1 METDP
6 ETDFAEGS
14 VVAGIDGSPS
24 SFEALRWAAQ
34 VARCKRAPLH
44 VAHVLP
50 SPGVYL
56 SEAAVLI
63 QAQFTEKLE
72 SDSVSLLRRAR
83 ELVGAEFSD
92 VDSTFAQY
100 PGPPSAA
107 LVELSGRAGLL
118 VLGATGA
125 GTVGAMLVGSTGQ
138 RVANHARCPV
148 LVCRGGGPVE
158 ADERPIVVGVDGS
171 ALSIQA
177 VGIAHEYAAVLGAR
191 LVAVH
196 AWGPARTI
204 QRYGAF
210 RLVDWPAVEA
220 EERALLAESMAG
232 HSAAWPDV
240 RVETVL
246 EQNSAGRTLLEYA
259 GQARFVVVGSR
270 GRSRIAG
277 ALLGSTSQNL
287 LHHSPCPVMICRG
300 KGAAGVDGEFD
311 GEAWTSDSV

>member
-1 METDP
+1 MEIDP
-6 ETDFAEGS
+6 ETDFAEGA
-14 VVAGIDGSPS
+14 VVAAVDGSPS
-24 SFEALRWAAQ
+24 SFDALRWAAQ
-34 VARCKRAPLH
+34 LARRRSAPLH
-44 VAHVLP
+44 IVHVLP

-72 SDSVSLLRRAR
+72 SDSERMLRRAR
-83 ELVGAEFSD
+83 ELVSAEFAD
-92 VDSTFAQY
+92 VESTSAQY
-100 PGPPSAA
+100 PGPPAAA
-107 LVELSGRAGLL
+107 LVDLSVRAGLL

-148 LVCRGGGPVE
+148 LVCRGGVPPA
-158 ADERPIVVGVDGS
+158 ADDRPIVVGVDGS
-171 ALSIQA
+171 ELSIHA
-177 VGIAHEYAAVLGAR
+177 VGVAYEYAAVLGAR

-196 AWGPARTI
+196 AWGPAQTV

-210 RLVDWPAVEA
+210 RLVDWSAVEA
-220 EERALLAESMAG
+220 EERALVAESIAG

-240 RVETVL
+240 HVETVL

-270 GRSRIAG
+270 GRSRITG

-287 LHHSPCPVMICRG
+287 LHHAPCPVMICRG
-300 KGAAGVDGEFD
+300 RGAGPDSGLDGD
-311 GEAWTSDSV
+311 VWTDDSV

>member
-1 METDP
+1 MEIDP
-6 ETDFAEGS
+6 ETDFAEGA
-14 VVAGIDGSPS
+14 VVAAVDGSPS
-24 SFEALRWAAQ
+24 SFDALRWAARL
-34 VARCKRAPLH
+34 ARRRTAALH
-44 VAHVLP
+44 VVHVLP

-72 SDSVSLLRRAR
+72 SDSEGMLRRAR
-83 ELVGAEFSD
+83 EVVSAEFAD

-100 PGPPSAA
+100 PGPPAATLLDLSA
-107 LVELSGRAGLL
+107 RAGLL

-148 LVCRGGGPVE
+148 LVCRGGAP
-158 ADERPIVVGVDGS
+158 AATDDRPIVVGVDGS
-171 ALSIQA
+171 ELSIRA
-177 VGIAHEYAAVLGAR
+177 VGVAYEYAAVLGAR

-196 AWGPARTI
+196 AWGPARTV

-210 RLVDWPAVEA
+210 RLVDWSAVEA
-220 EERALLAESMAG
+220 EERALVAESLSG

-240 RVETVL
+240 PVETVL

-259 GQARFVVVGSR
+259 GRARFVVVGSR
-270 GRSRIAG
+270 GRSRITG

-287 LHHSPCPVMICRG
+287 LHHAPCPVMICRG
-300 KGAAGVDGEFD
+300 ERSSSDGVSD
-311 GEAWTSDSV
+311 GEAWTGDSV

>member
-1 METDP
+1 METDAD
-6 ETDFAEGS
+6 TDFAEGA
-14 VVAGIDGSPS
+14 VVAAVDGSPS
-24 SFEALRWAAQ
+24 SFDALRWAAQ
-34 VARCKRAPLH
+34 LARRRSAPLH
-44 VAHVLP
+44 IVHVLP

-72 SDSVSLLRRAR
+72 SDSEGMLRRAR
-83 ELVGAEFSD
+83 ELVGAEFAD
-92 VDSTFAQY
+92 VEATSAQY
-100 PGPPSAA
+100 PGPPAATLVDLSA
-107 LVELSGRAGLL
+107 RAGLL

-148 LVCRGGGPVE
+148 LVCRGGAP
-158 ADERPIVVGVDGS
+158 AASDDRPIVVGVDGS
-171 ALSIQA
+171 ALSIHA
-177 VGIAHEYAAVLGAR
+177 VGVAYEYAAVLGAR

-196 AWGPARTI
+196 AWGPARTV

-210 RLVDWPAVEA
+210 RLVDWSAVEA
-220 EERALLAESMAG
+220 EERALMAESMAG

-240 RVETVL
+240 DVETVL

-270 GRSRIAG
+270 GRSRISG

-287 LHHSPCPVMICRG
+287 LHHAPCPVMICRG
-300 KGAAGVDGEFD
+300 SGASPDSTLGGGVWTGE
-311 GEAWTSDSV
+311 SV